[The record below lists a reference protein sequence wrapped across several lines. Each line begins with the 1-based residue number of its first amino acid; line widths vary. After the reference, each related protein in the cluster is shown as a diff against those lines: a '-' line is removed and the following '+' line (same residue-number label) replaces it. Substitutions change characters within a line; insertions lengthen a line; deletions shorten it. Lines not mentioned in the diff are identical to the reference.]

1 MGSACLECGIQRQ
14 ATARLRWTSHC
25 AAIGCR
31 SLGFCARGARRGA
44 ASRDDD
50 SILPPILFVLRNR
63 RWRLLAKAIVSCSTE
78 APLPLGPPSCLAAL
92 RCVRWGLRG
101 KYAAA
106 REREA
111 NS

>member
-1 MGSACLECGIQRQ
+1 MTTHFFVQFLLCSESAL
-14 ATARLRWTSHC
+14 A
-25 AAIGCR
+25 
-31 SLGFCARGARRGA
+31 
-44 ASRDDD
+44 
-50 SILPPILFVLRNR
+50 
-63 RWRLLAKAIVSCSTE
+63 RLLAKAIVSCSTE
-78 APLPLGPPSCLAAL
+78 APLPLGPPSCLRAR